1 MMSKVEFV
9 LNCDFRGPTKRTAVV
24 RSRSVQLPY
33 PLSPSTSS
41 ATKTAHAY
49 HNTAPGEQGP
59 MEAAL
64 QSLGGCTGLV
74 GGFYGEMAKS
84 VDQLAKTA
92 ARQGAERQ
100 AAKWALDN
108 TAISYLRSVLTN
120 KIRTN
125 WAMALFRGN
134 AQVKISNVRWVRGAS
149 GGANAGDGADRHG
162 RWRQKREQYRYAQD
176 EYRGPQMGGFGG
188 RHCK

>member
-1 MMSKVEFV
+1 MSKFEFV
-9 LNCDFRGPTKRTAVV
+9 LNCDLQAMW
-24 RSRSVQLPY
+24 
-33 PLSPSTSS
+33 
-41 ATKTAHAY
+41 AY
-49 HNTAPGEQGP
+49 MRRCVEKQN
-59 MEAAL
+59 
-64 QSLGGCTGLV
+64 
-74 GGFYGEMAKS
+74 
-84 VDQLAKTA
+84 
-92 ARQGAERQ
+92 
-100 AAKWALDN
+100 
-108 TAISYLRSVLTN
+108 ISYLRSVLTN

-149 GGANAGDGADRHG
+149 GGANAGDGADRDG

>member
-1 MMSKVEFV
+1 MMSKFEFV
-9 LNCDFRGPTKRTAVV
+9 LNCDFR
-24 RSRSVQLPY
+24 
-33 PLSPSTSS
+33 
-41 ATKTAHAY
+41 
-49 HNTAPGEQGP
+49 APGEQGP

-74 GGFYGEMAKS
+74 GGFYGEMSKS

-149 GGANAGDGADRHG
+149 GGANAGDGADRDG

>member
-1 MMSKVEFV
+1 MLTVF
-9 LNCDFRGPTKRTAVV
+9 
-24 RSRSVQLPY
+24 
-33 PLSPSTSS
+33 
-41 ATKTAHAY
+41 AY

-74 GGFYGEMAKS
+74 GGFYGEMSKS

-108 TAISYLRSVLTN
+108 TR
-120 KIRTN
+120 
-125 WAMALFRGN
+125 
-134 AQVKISNVRWVRGAS
+134 
-149 GGANAGDGADRHG
+149 
-162 RWRQKREQYRYAQD
+162 
-176 EYRGPQMGGFGG
+176 
-188 RHCK
+188 